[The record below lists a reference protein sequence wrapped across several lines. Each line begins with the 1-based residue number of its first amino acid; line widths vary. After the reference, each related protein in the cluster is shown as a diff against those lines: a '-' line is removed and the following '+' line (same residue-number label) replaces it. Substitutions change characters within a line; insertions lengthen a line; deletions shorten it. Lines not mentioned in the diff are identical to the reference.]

1 MIKLLLIGF
10 GIMLLI
16 EGFIYGFFPKSVKQ
30 MMKKIITMEDQK
42 IRNIVMVFCV
52 IGFFIIYF
60 IIRY

>member
-1 MIKLLLIGF
+1 MIKLLLLGF

-16 EGFIYGFFPKSVKQ
+16 EGLIYGLFPKNAKQ

-42 IRNIVMVFCV
+42 IRNIAIVFCV